1 MIDRKYLLIDCH
13 VAAVAIDET
22 MLQVHYGTKTEN
34 FKRYSACTAQ
44 DTLSALC
51 TVSSCW
57 VAAIVMALSLSL
69 QCGLRPQGQACEC
82 SLGGADAMSTHCRF
96 RTGVACLE
104 LLQRTELGCRKL
116 NWGCVPSAVYN
127 SIHNLHVKSTCKYFF

>member
-1 MIDRKYLLIDCH
+1 MIDSKYLLIGCH

-57 VAAIVMALSLSL
+57 VAAIVMALALSESAMRPDS
-69 QCGLRPQGQACEC
+69 GLRDRLVSAHWVARMPC
-82 SLGGADAMSTHCRF
+82 L
-96 RTGVACLE
+96 RTAGSVLVSHAWNCFSV
-104 LLQRTELGCRKL
+104 L
-116 NWGCVPSAVYN
+116 NWGVEN
-127 SIHNLHVKSTCKYFF
+127 